1 MLSKVYINLI
11 GQKEPIFQF
20 KKENGLNDL
29 VSNNTKKYS
38 KKVIKISDQELKS
51 HKQFL
56 KTNLKKNFY

>member
-1 MLSKVYINLI
+1 MSLK
-11 GQKEPIFQF
+11 F